1 MSFYDVFRGF
11 FGFPGARRPRDPL
24 FGDAAWDEEDEEDDG
39 DGDGDG
45 WAPPRPPEHFGFGGF
60 EELLRDVGE
69 LLGAFGGAGAGPP
82 QPFGLPL
89 PSPGED
95 GVGRPL
101 RDSMLK
107 HPDGPAPP
115 EGPGAAR
122 EPARRPWRPFLG
134 REDPQ
139 PAPPGLKEDQDL
151 DSQVSSAGLG
161 TILQPDEPKPRSYF
175 QSVSITKVTLPDG
188 AVEERR
194 TVQDSQGR
202 RETTVTRRRGDQAFI
217 ATTKEDG
224 ESRDYREEVVNMDD
238 RELARFADAWQQHDE
253 LRAPG
258 TSDSSSALGR
268 LFRRWFSG
276 W

>member
-1 MSFYDVFRGF
+1 MSFYDMFRGF

-24 FGDAAWDEEDEEDDG
+24 FGEAAWDEEDDDG
-39 DGDGDG
+39 DGDS
-45 WAPPRPPEHFGFGGF
+45 WAPPRPPEHFGFGSF
-60 EELLRDVGE
+60 EELLRDMGDI
-69 LLGAFGGAGAGPP
+69 LGSLGGAWASPP
-82 QPFGLPL
+82 QPFGPALPG
-89 PSPGED
+89 PSED

-115 EGPGAAR
+115 GGPGAAR
-122 EPARRPWRPFLG
+122 EPPWRPFVGL
-134 REDPQ
+134 EDPQ
-139 PAPPGLKEDQDL
+139 PAAPGLKEDQDL

-161 TILQPDEPKPRSYF
+161 TILRPDEPKPRSYF
-175 QSVSITKVTLPDG
+175 RSISVTKVTLPDG

-217 ATTKEDG
+217 TTTTEDG
-224 ESRDYREEVVNMDD
+224 ESRDYHEEVVNMDD
-238 RELARFADAWQQHDE
+238 RELAQFAGTWQQRDE

-258 TSDSSSALGR
+258 PSSSSSLLSR

-276 W
+276 S